1 MKRRILFVDDEEGIR
16 LVFMQSLE
24 DAGYEV
30 RAADSASEALRLAHD
45 ESFDLAL
52 LDLSLPDA
60 ANHDLLNLIHTS
72 LPDLPIIVLTGVAFD
87 ARQADEMRAAGARD
101 VLSKMNSLQSILQ
114 KIERFFKFG

>member
-16 LVFMQSLE
+16 LVFMQSFE

-45 ESFDLAL
+45 EPFDLAL